1 MHEPTSYV
9 SEQQHP
15 PPLAVI
21 SSICSRSEGS
31 REFPSKLD
39 SDSCASF
46 TRSLNIWCALKVIRD
61 LSPWIAVQVFV
72 RYAFQ
77 QSLVRRS
84 VNTAD
89 EFCETQVF

>member
-46 TRSLNIWCALKVIRD
+46 TRSLNIWCALNGIGDR
-61 LSPWIAVQVFV
+61 SPWIAVQVFV
-72 RYAFQ
+72 RYAFL
-77 QSLVRRS
+77 QSLVR
-84 VNTAD
+84 AL
-89 EFCETQVF
+89 